1 MDQDVFPSPE
11 AVEKLKLELS
21 LLQILHHRNK
31 NQHHLQQFFKH
42 LAILKRTLARLLEL
56 GNPEYILERLRTVT
70 IPKAWEEFSRVVAR
84 GEFVN
89 LGLVLCACVG
99 RIAFCLGGIV
109 GADAMIATVEVEA
122 TITEETEELG
132 EVIMREVF
140 AKETVEMGDIGNIGN
155 IGKDGV
161 PVTPSPLTS
170 SLGVTEDIQSRTSV
184 NASVSEATVVSVS
197 RVEERGLGDIEA
209 PSRKKRKRKRKDD
222 IDELFAR
229 LE

>member
-1 MDQDVFPSPE
+1 MDQDVYPSLE

-56 GNPEYILERLRTVT
+56 GNSEYILERLRTVT

-109 GADAMIATVEVEA
+109 GADAMMAAVEVAA

-132 EVIMREVF
+132 EVVMREVF
-140 AKETVEMGDIGNIGN
+140 VKEMGEMGDIGNIGN
-155 IGKDGV
+155 ICKDRV
-161 PVTPSPLTS
+161 PVMPSPLTS
-170 SLGVTEDIQSRTSV
+170 SFGVTEDIQLRTSM
-184 NASVSEATVVSVS
+184 NICVS

-209 PSRKKRKRKRKDD
+209 SSRKKQKRKRKDD